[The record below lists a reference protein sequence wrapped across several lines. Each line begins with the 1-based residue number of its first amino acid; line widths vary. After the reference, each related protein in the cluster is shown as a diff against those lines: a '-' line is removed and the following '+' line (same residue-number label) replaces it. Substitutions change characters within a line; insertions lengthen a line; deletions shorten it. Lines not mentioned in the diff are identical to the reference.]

1 MNQPLGI
8 LIKFEHHVHTWQ
20 TSLQDKPLTGIDS
33 TLVSGVQ
40 NPQMSL
46 QDTPLNGI
54 DSTLVSGVQNPQT
67 ILQDKP
73 FSGIDSPLVSG
84 VQVHTIL
91 ANSTRGKLLIDYY
104 NIHKELNDTIRGN
117 LVDLIIHD
125 IISNDVPMSIS
136 LAESVAEQIVT
147 MFPSEIKASV
157 KI

>member
-8 LIKFEHHVHTWQ
+8 LIKFEHHVQKWQ
-20 TSLQDKPLTGIDS
+20 RSLQDKPLSRIES

-40 NPQMSL
+40 NPQTSL

-54 DSTLVSGVQNPQT
+54 DSTIVSRVQNPKT
-67 ILQDKP
+67 ILKDKP
-73 FSGIDSPLVSG
+73 FSEIDSTLVSG

-136 LAESVAEQIVT
+136 LAESVAEQIVA

-157 KI
+157 QI